1 LYSGVIN
8 RYRDLMPA
16 ELGNSPV
23 TLCEGNTPLI
33 PLPTLS
39 RMIGPDI
46 RLYAKY
52 EGLNPT
58 GSFKD
63 RGMTTA
69 VTHARATGAR
79 AMMCAS
85 TGNTSAA
92 AAAYAARAGMRCYV
106 LIPDT
111 RVAMGKLSQAIIHG
125 AKVISIAG
133 NFDRALA
140 LVREICEKEIR
151 PIALVNSVNP
161 YRLQG
166 QKTGA
171 FEIVDALG
179 FAPDFHA
186 LPVGNAG
193 NITAY
198 WMGYKE
204 YRELGR
210 SSSLPRMLG
219 FQAEGAAPIVNGA
232 PVANPDTVA
241 TAIRIGNPASW
252 KGALNAASESNGAIS
267 AVSDDEILSAY
278 HALADKEGIF
288 AEPASCTSIAG
299 LLKLGREGFFTKPAV
314 ITAVLTGHG
323 LKDPEAAVNYSS
335 IKAEHADAEIESVL
349 RLIDAD

>member
-1 LYSGVIN
+1 MYSGVIN

-16 ELGNSPV
+16 ELGDSPV

-33 PLPTLS
+33 PVPAIS
-39 RMIGPDI
+39 KMIGPEVK
-46 RLYAKY
+46 LYVKY

-69 VTHARATGAR
+69 VTHARATGAT

-111 RVAMGKLSQAIIHG
+111 KVAMGKLSQAIIHG
-125 AKVISIAG
+125 AKVISISG
-133 NFDRALA
+133 NFDRALE
-140 LVREICEKEIR
+140 LVREICETGIR
-151 PIALVNSVNP
+151 PIALVYSVNP

-171 FEIVDALG
+171 FEIIDALG
-179 FAPDFHA
+179 SAPDYHA

-198 WMGYKE
+198 WMGYKQ
-204 YRELGR
+204 YFQIGK
-210 SSSLPRMLG
+210 SSALPKMLG

-252 KGALNAASESNGAIS
+252 QGAVNAAKESGGSIT
-267 AVSDDEILSAY
+267 AVSDEEILSAY

-299 LLKLGREGFFTKPAV
+299 LIKMGQAGHFSKPV
-314 ITAVLTGHG
+314 TITAVLTGHG
-323 LKDPEAAVNYSS
+323 LKDPESAVHYSS
-335 IKAEHADAEIESVL
+335 IKAAHADADIQSVL
-349 RLIDAD
+349 QQIDAD